1 MSTQRQRP
9 RASGGDWAFQ
19 GFGAELRLAKPSGP
33 VRKNTCFS
41 QWYNA
46 LQETRKGRKNARGRM
61 TLQGQHRVGSPAHR
75 RGMSSILRAVGPVPQ
90 GLTAGLCP
98 TVQKTKL
105 QVNPPQGTT
114 GSTTKRS
121 IQASPAPPAARRTR
135 PLAQRGWATATIP
148 RPCTNPGNEKHG
160 RDLVR
165 LQADGAQKPHGSH
178 ELRHCDMKGRCR
190 CPSSH
195 SRDRKREP

>member
-61 TLQGQHRVGSPAHR
+61 TLHRVGSPAHR